1 MEYRKIAKVSEKSQQ
16 NNSEK
21 ATKENEK
28 KIQKLID
35 NVRTNYN
42 SIIMEYQKIKPNQPP
57 KFRTKKLGWNEWWI
71 TWNL

>member
-1 MEYRKIAKVSEKSQQ
+1 MEYQKLAKVSEKSQQ

-28 KIQKLID
+28 KMQKLID

-42 SIIMEYQKIKPNQPP
+42 SIIME
-57 KFRTKKLGWNEWWI
+57 
-71 TWNL
+71 

>member
-28 KIQKLID
+28 KY
-35 NVRTNYN
+35 R
-42 SIIMEYQKIKPNQPP
+42 
-57 KFRTKKLGWNEWWI
+57 
-71 TWNL
+71 NL